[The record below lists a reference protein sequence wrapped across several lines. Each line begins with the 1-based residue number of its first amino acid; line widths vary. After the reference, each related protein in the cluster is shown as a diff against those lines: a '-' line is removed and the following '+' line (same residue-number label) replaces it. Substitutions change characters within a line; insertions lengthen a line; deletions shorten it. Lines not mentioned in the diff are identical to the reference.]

1 LYVTPFCNPSS
12 SAIDVCDREKWKE
25 NGSITTH
32 DQKKIKTEE
41 MLLLFRDKWLYHA
54 SFSPVWRD
62 RILQNGGKIDN
73 RSKKVIFMKE
83 EDMEAFYD
91 KYNYE
96 PDEQP
101 LSLQKKCMGIV

>member
-1 LYVTPFCNPSS
+1 
-12 SAIDVCDREKWKE
+12 
-25 NGSITTH
+25 
-32 DQKKIKTEE
+32 